1 MAVKVHSFS
10 NISCVQNGA
19 LANAEFVCAGFNQR
33 KTKASTARSRAVQD
47 LPRLTLTGLMRI
59 SEPNGV
65 RVAEFSSICTSMTL
79 FPLPVP
85 DQVNRTNTVRVE
97 FLI

>member
-19 LANAEFVCAGFNQR
+19 LANAELVCAGFNQR
-33 KTKASTARSRAVQD
+33 KSKASTARSFAVQD

-65 RVAEFSSICTSMTL
+65 RVAEFSSI
-79 FPLPVP
+79 
-85 DQVNRTNTVRVE
+85 
-97 FLI
+97 

>member
-33 KTKASTARSRAVQD
+33 KSKASTARSFAVQD

-65 RVAEFSSICTSMTL
+65 RVAEFSSIWTSMTR
-79 FPLPVP
+79 FPLPCLTKSIA
-85 DQVNRTNTVRVE
+85 QTVRVP
-97 FLI
+97 FNF

>member
-1 MAVKVHSFS
+1 VKDHSFS

-33 KTKASTARSRAVQD
+33 KSKASTASTARSFAVKD
-47 LPRLTLTGLMRI
+47 SPRLTLTGLMRI

-65 RVAEFSSICTSMTL
+65 RVAEFPRSE
-79 FPLPVP
+79 
-85 DQVNRTNTVRVE
+85 QA
-97 FLI
+97 